1 MCNAHVVVTV
11 SAAAN
16 AFAAT
21 LDRFSCRDGCGS
33 RSAASLS
40 LRSGCFVRINFVPRK
55 RDHESSP
62 KCHCKILRTRNSR
75 RLMIADVFG
84 DENEPVS
91 NHIPRTRSY
100 VQLQQ
105 QTHEAIERNG
115 YEISRRASPGITT
128 KDSRLS

>member
-40 LRSGCFVRINFVPRK
+40 LRSGCFVRTNFVPRK
-55 RDHESSP
+55 RDYELP
-62 KCHCKILRTRNSR
+62 TKWQWKILRTRNGGSQ
-75 RLMIADVFG
+75 INSDVSHR
-84 DENEPVS
+84 ENEHSS
-91 NHIPRTRSY
+91 NGR
-100 VQLQQ
+100 
-105 QTHEAIERNG
+105 
-115 YEISRRASPGITT
+115 
-128 KDSRLS
+128 

>member
-1 MCNAHVVVTV
+1 MSGTRRRSGKACLFKSV
-11 SAAAN
+11 
-16 AFAAT
+16 AF
-21 LDRFSCRDGCGS
+21 CGS
-33 RSAASLS
+33 TTRLRCLS
-40 LRSGCFVRINFVPRK
+40 RK
-55 RDHESSP
+55 RERVSP
-62 KCHCKILRTRNSR
+62 PGWHYKILRTRNSR

>member
-40 LRSGCFVRINFVPRK
+40 LRSGCFVRTNFVPRK
-55 RDHESSP
+55 RDYELP
-62 KCHCKILRTRNSR
+62 TKWQWKILRTRNGGVS
-75 RLMIADVFG
+75 IITEVSG
-84 DENEPVS
+84 DENNLSSEGDGRDPLLHS
-91 NHIPRTRSY
+91 TSATDTRRLAHRTS
-100 VQLQQ
+100 
-105 QTHEAIERNG
+105 
-115 YEISRRASPGITT
+115 
-128 KDSRLS
+128 